1 MGSNLNDERGQFH
14 FTIYRLYGL
23 TQFYY
28 IYYAIINC
36 MEKTLNKNLEIAKTI
51 INEEVEKAGYKVD
64 RIFLF
69 GSRAR
74 GDYKEGSDWDFFV
87 LIDKDIFKEDLKII
101 LRNIRRRMAIN
112 NISNDIVVKSKETY
126 KNQINDAGFLS
137 YYVNKEGVSL

>member
-1 MGSNLNDERGQFH
+1 
-14 FTIYRLYGL
+14 
-23 TQFYY
+23 
-28 IYYAIINC
+28 

-112 NISNDIVVKSKETY
+112 NISNDIVVKSKQTY
-126 KNQINDAGFLS
+126 KNQINDAVFLS